1 MIAITTM
8 ITTRRPPTA
17 PPTYKDA
24 FASLFCFGLISE
36 KNAVHLMKNQGMEEL
51 ILSGTN
57 EFVVG
62 KFRNRTIHCLFLQF
76 KNLSYIAF

>member
-17 PPTYKDA
+17 PPTYKEA

-36 KNAVHLMKNQGMEEL
+36 KKCSTFDEE
-51 ILSGTN
+51 SGHGRTYFVGN
-57 EFVVG
+57 E
-62 KFRNRTIHCLFLQF
+62 
-76 KNLSYIAF
+76 